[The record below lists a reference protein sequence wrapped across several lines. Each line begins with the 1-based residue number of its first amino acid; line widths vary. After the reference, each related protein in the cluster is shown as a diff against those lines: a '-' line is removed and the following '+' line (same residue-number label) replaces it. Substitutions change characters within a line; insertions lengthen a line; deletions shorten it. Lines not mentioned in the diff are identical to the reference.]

1 MQQILSLRFKKCWHL
16 VLGSRKK
23 LPLEGSLRWL
33 SIGCRPQGALL
44 RQVLMWMMLVTL
56 DHVALEDIG
65 IAGLAEAIKDL
76 LIEGGWDG
84 LSVVS

>member
-1 MQQILSLRFKKCWHL
+1 
-16 VLGSRKK
+16 
-23 LPLEGSLRWL
+23 
-33 SIGCRPQGALL
+33 
-44 RQVLMWMMLVTL
+44 MWMMLVTL
-56 DHVALEDIG
+56 DHVALEEIG